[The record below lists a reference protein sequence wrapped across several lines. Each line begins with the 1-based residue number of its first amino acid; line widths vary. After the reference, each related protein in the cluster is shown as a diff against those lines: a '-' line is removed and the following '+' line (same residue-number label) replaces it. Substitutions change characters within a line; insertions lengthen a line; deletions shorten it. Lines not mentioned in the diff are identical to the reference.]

1 MMKTSRFMPP
11 LLGSFLLA
19 TALTAHTDTGQTT
32 TTTKLKQAPNAS
44 SATINQL
51 SAGQTLQI
59 GTRQGAWYQVKTP
72 QGEGWVRMLSVRLQ
86 GGSARGGE
94 STMSGLAS
102 LAQASRSNTT
112 VATGVRGLSREQLQ
126 DAQEDPA
133 EVARLHQY
141 QVSAEEARQFAQAA
155 GLPAP
160 RR

>member
-1 MMKTSRFMPP
+1 MTKTSHLIPP

-19 TALTAHTDTGQTT
+19 AALTVRADAGQTT
-32 TTTKLKQAPNAS
+32 AATELKQAPNTS
-44 SATINQL
+44 SATISQL
-51 SAGQTLQI
+51 SAGQALQI

-94 STMSGLAS
+94 SAMSGLAS

-126 DAQEDPA
+126 QSQEDPA
-133 EVARLHQY
+133 EVARMNQF
-141 QVSAEEARQFAQAA
+141 QVSAGEARQFAQAA
-155 GLPAP
+155 GLPTP

>member
-1 MMKTSRFMPP
+1 MRKNMTSRWWLGGY
-11 LLGSFLLA
+11 LLVA
-19 TALTAHTDTGQTT
+19 ALIAHADSGQTT
-32 TTTKLKQAPNAS
+32 TATELKQAPNAG
-44 SATINQL
+44 SATISQL
-51 SAGQTLQI
+51 SAGQALQI

-86 GGSARGGE
+86 GGTTRGGE
-94 STMSGLAS
+94 STMNGLAS

-126 DAQEDPA
+126 QSEEDPV
-133 EVARLHQY
+133 ELARMNQY